1 MDQRLEK
8 LEQIQNEMQEQLHLQ
23 MQEQLAKIQQDMRDQ
38 MLESQE
44 NMINQFEQML
54 AGASNKGKSP
64 MIGTEN
70 NDEDPSVPPG
80 FTPAGIQTPQPRVS
94 INIKSPCQTGTSVPM
109 NFPIGSISNPKD
121 NLANPRVPDFDE
133 AVEVEKARMEIPKQ
147 LEDHCKWLEDK
158 FKALE
163 NVNYHG
169 GIDAKDLSLV
179 SDLVLPPK
187 FKMPEF
193 EKYNGTSCP
202 EVQKIEAGEST
213 KKSVPRKRENEVN
226 NVSRSCAKPI
236 TVNQPRIV
244 NASQQASSK
253 QESDTKRNT
262 EKLQFTSIL
271 VTYKELYQTLFN
283 AHVVSPVYLKLMQPP
298 YPKWYNEN
306 VQCEYHAGITGH
318 AIENCTAFKMLVEKL
333 LEMGII
339 KFDESFGG
347 QNPLPNHADKGVNAV
362 IENAGKRARMTMV
375 EVRTSLREVW
385 KEIMK
390 RGLITQSLGNRPQKI
405 GNYCEFHD
413 EEDHE
418 IQECDE
424 FRALIQELMDNKEL
438 EFFEYVEERDVC
450 TSEGGLLGKDCEINR
465 PRVIISQP
473 KIKAPRIVIQKPA
486 AFPYKDSKRV
496 PWSYNCNVTIPEGKN
511 QVNTQGE
518 AQDQGEE
525 LLVQEPIAE
534 NEAKEFLKFLKH
546 SEYSVVEQLN
556 KQPARISVLTLLLSS
571 EIHHNALMKVLNE
584 TYVANDITV
593 NNLDRL
599 INNISADNFISFSDD
614 EIPSGGRGSTK
625 ALHITTRCK
634 GYTVPGVL
642 IDNGSALNVLP
653 LSTLNRLPIDN
664 SHMKT
669 CQNMVRAFD
678 GTERKVMGRIEVPLL
693 IGPNIYEVD
702 FLVMDIKPS
711 YNCLLGR
718 PWIYATGAL
727 PSLLHQKLKLI
738 MEGRL
743 ITINAEEDIIASVT
757 SDAPYIEKDDEA
769 LECSFR
775 LLEFVNAT
783 FIIEGSKI
791 LIPKVS
797 SATKMGLQLM
807 VGSGALPGRGLGKY
821 LHGRV
826 EPDAKQKKK
835 EAEKRQERQRA
846 RLSGAEIK
854 WEPMSFPHISETF
867 VSGGIIYLESGMTR
881 EECFEDMFD
890 SLSINAILGEEVEEG
905 NLLGIR
911 PYVPGSVLNNWTA
924 EEIPVIFRAN
934 SKSLDINDTSSTDI
948 DPESLLEQGLCLE
961 GSQDFED
968 DEDYSLSLDLLR
980 MVEREKKQILPYQET
995 IRSVA
1000 LEEGKKVKIGTCI
1013 KKKTRQDLIELLREF
1028 KDVFA

>member
-1 MDQRLEK
+1 
-8 LEQIQNEMQEQLHLQ
+8 
-23 MQEQLAKIQQDMRDQ
+23 
-38 MLESQE
+38 MLF
-44 NMINQFEQML
+44 INTL
-54 AGASNKGKSP
+54 KSP
-64 MIGTEN
+64 FINHLLGGATKSFLDIVISSEMI
-70 NDEDPSVPPG
+70 
-80 FTPAGIQTPQPRVS
+80 
-94 INIKSPCQTGTSVPM
+94 
-109 NFPIGSISNPKD
+109 
-121 NLANPRVPDFDE
+121 
-133 AVEVEKARMEIPKQ
+133 
-147 LEDHCKWLEDK
+147 
-158 FKALE
+158 E
-163 NVNYHG
+163 NVIRCG
-169 GIDAKDLSLV
+169 
-179 SDLVLPPK
+179 
-187 FKMPEF
+187 
-193 EKYNGTSCP
+193 
-202 EVQKIEAGEST
+202 KIEAGEST

-226 NVSRSCAKPI
+226 NVSRSYAKPI

-253 QESDTKRNT
+253 QESDTKRKT

-306 VQCEYHAGITGH
+306 VQYEYHAGITGH
-318 AIENCTAFKMLVEKL
+318 AIENCTAFKILVEKL

-347 QNPLPNHADKGVNAV
+347 ENPLPNHADKGVNAV
-362 IENAGKRARMTMV
+362 IENAGKRVRMTMV

-390 RGLITQSLGNRPQKI
+390 RGLITQSSRNRPQKI

-413 EEDHE
+413 EKDHE
-418 IQECDE
+418 IQEHDE

-438 EFFEYVEERDVC
+438 EFFEYVEERD
-450 TSEGGLLGKDCEINR
+450 
-465 PRVIISQP
+465 
-473 KIKAPRIVIQKPA
+473 KPA

-496 PWSYNCNVTIPEGKN
+496 PWSYNCNVTILEGKN

-518 AQDQGEE
+518 AQDVGFHTKANLVRGKSLLKQGEE
-525 LLVQEPIAE
+525 LPVQEPIAE

-571 EIHHNALMKVLNE
+571 EIHCNALMKVLNE

-593 NNLDRL
+593 NKLDRL
-599 INNISADNFISFSDD
+599 NNNISADNFISFSDD

-625 ALHITTRCK
+625 ALHITTHCK
-634 GYTVPGVL
+634 GYTVSGVL
-642 IDNGSALNVLP
+642 INNGSALNVLP

-664 SHMKT
+664 SHMKS

-693 IGPNIYEVD
+693 IGPNTYEVD

-718 PWIYATGAL
+718 PWIHATGAL
-727 PSLLHQKLKLI
+727 PSSLHQKLKLI

-743 ITINAEEDIIASVT
+743 ITINVEEDIIASVT

-775 LLEFVNAT
+775 SLEFVNAT

-797 SATKMGLQLM
+797 NATKMGLQLM
-807 VGSGALPGRGLGKY
+807 VGSGPLPERGLGKY

-826 EPDAKQKKK
+826 EVPVLTDKWDYFGLGYKPDAKQKRK
-835 EAEKRQERQRA
+835 EEEKRQERKRA

-934 SKSLDINDTSSTDI
+934 SKSRDINDTSSTDI
-948 DPESLLEQGLCLE
+948 NPESLLEQGLCLE

-980 MVEREKKQILPYQET
+980 MVEREKK
-995 IRSVA
+995 
-1000 LEEGKKVKIGTCI
+1000 
-1013 KKKTRQDLIELLREF
+1013 
-1028 KDVFA
+1028 